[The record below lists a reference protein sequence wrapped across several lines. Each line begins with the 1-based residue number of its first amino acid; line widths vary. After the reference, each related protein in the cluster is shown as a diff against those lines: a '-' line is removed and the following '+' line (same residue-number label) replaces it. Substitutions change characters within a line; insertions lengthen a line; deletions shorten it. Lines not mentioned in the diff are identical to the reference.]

1 MSELHIPIQSRALV
15 KTDATSA
22 RWLSV
27 LLNVIVVV
35 TLLMAHTEYKVGSFP
50 DSYRTLA
57 VLTLLIMTFVYNANG
72 VYHYRPALFDR
83 FLNLLRAWLTVIL
96 CLVVIGFTTKTS
108 ALFSREVLIGW
119 SITALFG
126 QFAAYLLVSLLQ
138 TNSSSGALTTLLIGA
153 RPLGQYLIQHVN
165 ANKWISDEFVGVIE
179 DEPEFTAQWDSPVPI
194 LGKLSDIDRILA
206 AQDIRRVY
214 IALPLHQTDQVESL
228 YQHLAEK
235 HVDVIWA
242 PDIFSINLM
251 NHSISEVAGVPLI
264 SLAET
269 PMIGSSAFTKALM
282 DNCIAG
288 AALLVLGPI
297 MLLTAALIKLTSPG
311 PVLFRQLRHGLDG
324 KLFPVLKFR
333 SMYVHEE
340 GPNKL
345 TQASKHDSRITPV
358 GRFIR
363 KTSIDELPQLLNV
376 LMGHMSIVGPRP
388 HAVTHNEFYTDKI
401 QAYMTRHR
409 VKPGLT
415 GLAQVNGFRGETVN
429 LEQMADRVQYDLLYI
444 NNWSAWLDLKIMLR
458 TAFVII
464 GKDVY

>member
-15 KTDATSA
+15 RTDATSA

-35 TLLMAHTEYKVGSFP
+35 ALLIAHTQHKLGGFP
-50 DSYRTLA
+50 DDYRTLA
-57 VLTLLIMTFVYNANG
+57 VLTVLIMTFIYNANG
-72 VYHYRPALFDR
+72 VYHYRPSLFDR

-96 CLVVIGFTTKTS
+96 CLVMIGFATKTS
-108 ALFSREVLIGW
+108 ATYSREVLIGW

-138 TNSSSGALTTLLIGA
+138 TNSSSGTLTTLLIGA
-153 RPLGQYLIQHVN
+153 RPLGQYLIKHIN
-165 ANKWISDEFVGVIE
+165 DNKWITDEFVGVVE
-179 DEPEFTAQWDSPVPI
+179 DEPEFTAQWESPVPI
-194 LGKLSDIDRILA
+194 LGKLSDIDRILVA
-206 AQDIRRVY
+206 KNIRRVY
-214 IALPLHQTDQVESL
+214 IALPLHQAHQIEPL
-228 YQHLAEK
+228 YQHLTEK

-242 PDIFSINLM
+242 PDIFGVNLL
-251 NHSISEVAGVPLI
+251 NHSVREVAGVPLI
-264 SLAET
+264 SLSET

-282 DNCIAG
+282 DNCVAG
-288 AALLVLGPI
+288 AALLILGPI
-297 MLLTAALIKLTSPG
+297 MLLTAILIKLTSPG

-324 KLFPVLKFR
+324 QLFSVLKFR

-345 TQASKHDSRITPV
+345 TQASKHDSRITPI

-376 LMGHMSIVGPRP
+376 LMGQMSIVGPRP
-388 HAVTHNEFYTDKI
+388 HAVTHNEYYTDKI
-401 QAYMTRHR
+401 RAYMTRHR

-444 NNWSAWLDLKIMLR
+444 NNWSIWLDLKIMLR
-458 TAFVII
+458 TAFVLI